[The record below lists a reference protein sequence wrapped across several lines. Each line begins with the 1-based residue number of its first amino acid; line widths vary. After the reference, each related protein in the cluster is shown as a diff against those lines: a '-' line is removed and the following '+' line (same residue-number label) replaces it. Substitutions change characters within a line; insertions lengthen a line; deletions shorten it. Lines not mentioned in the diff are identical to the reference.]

1 MTLRQ
6 TLLASALMLVV
17 GTTAAVAQQQTG
29 EIYGR
34 ATDNSGAVLPGATV
48 TVAGPALIQPRVAV
62 TSEAGTYR
70 VPELPIG
77 SYSVTFEMP
86 GFRSLALQDI
96 RVTIGFRAQVNG
108 QLELSTVQ
116 ETVTVTGASPL
127 VDTRETGTSSTFDL
141 ETMQNIP
148 SARDPWVMLERTP
161 GIFMDRANVGGNQS
175 GQQSGYI
182 SRGASTGNNKW
193 SIDGVD
199 ITDMAATGASPI
211 YYDFDMLEEMQVTT
225 GGADVSQQTGGVGI
239 NLVTKSGTDRFKGN
253 ARFLVTDEQFQ
264 GDNITDELRT
274 QGAGAGAPIQ
284 NIRDYGF
291 DVGGPLK
298 KGKLW
303 YWGSYGTQDV
313 KVGVVGFYKNTPECR
328 PGGAALNPR
337 TTDTETFRSCLET
350 DLTTLNNYNWKI
362 TWVPFSNNRFN
373 FQNTWAEKV
382 RNARDASDL
391 RPIET
396 AYRQKAVDSSFGT
409 FGWLTGPSPFWK
421 AADQHIISDRML
433 VDVMW
438 SHLGNNFALDL
449 QDPSLYDVQPAFETT
464 TSAWSRSYNASIF
477 IRPTNSFDVVSTYFL
492 PATAGG
498 DHSFKFGYRWRSAH
512 STSINH
518 RGGFIEARFT
528 NNVANAA
535 DIYRDQYS
543 ESHLDTHAFY
553 AQDTFTRNRL
563 TINLGLRF
571 DRQDDS
577 AEAGRVPENPFFP
590 QLMPAVDFQ
599 GADAGVVW
607 SDLSPRVGATYDL
620 TGDGKT
626 VFSSSY
632 AIYYGQMAPGQLSS
646 QLAATGAVF
655 VRYPWTD
662 TNGDNFVQ
670 PAEVNTSVPFL
681 SKSTA
686 YDPAN
691 PTSTT
696 APTLVD
702 PNVKNDRTREFIVG
716 FDRQV
721 GSQMA
726 FGASYIWRNYDQ
738 FLWNDRYVSDAAG
751 NFVRDFTSADYRA
764 VQFTPTNCPAGARCE
779 TVTYFEPTIQLPSRN
794 FYTNIPDRWREF
806 NGVELT
812 FNKRMANRWQM
823 AASYAYNNAVDV
835 WDSGN
840 AYEDP
845 TCTASTVTG
854 ANPVIACP
862 GSQAYAPESAGSGIG
877 NVFQN
882 AKWLVKLNGRVQL
895 PYEFNLAANYLGR
908 QGFPFP
914 QTVLSPNRANGA
926 GQIHVHIDPLGE
938 TRYDNMHSVDLR
950 LDRTFRFGTVTLIP
964 ALDVFNLTNSNTVIA
979 QNRNQA
985 AANAN
990 VVSGIIAPRVARI
1003 GIAARW

>member
-1 MTLRQ
+1 MTLRKTLVAS
-6 TLLASALMLVV
+6 TLLLVLGV
-17 GTTAAVAQQQTG
+17 TNAVAQQQTG

-34 ATDNSGAVLPGATV
+34 AADTSGAVLPGATV
-48 TVAGPALIQPRVAV
+48 TVAGPSLIQPRVAV
-62 TSEAGTYR
+62 TSETGTYR
-70 VPELPIG
+70 IPELPIG
-77 SYSVTFEMP
+77 TYSVTFELA
-86 GFRSLALQDI
+86 GFKTTAVQDI
-96 RVTIGFRAQVNG
+96 RVTIGFRAQVNAS
-108 QLELSTVQ
+108 LELSSVQ
-116 ETVTVTGASPL
+116 ETVTVSGASPL
-127 VDTRETGTSSTFDL
+127 VDTREVGTKASFDL
-141 ETMQNIP
+141 ETLQNIP

-199 ITDMAATGASPI
+199 ITDMSATGSSPI

-225 GGADVSQQTGGVGI
+225 GGADVTQQTGGVGI

-253 ARFLVTDEQFQ
+253 GRFLVTDQKFQ
-264 GDNITDELRT
+264 DDNITDELRA

-284 NIRDYGF
+284 NIKDYGF
-291 DVGGPLK
+291 DVGGPIIK
-298 KGKLW
+298 SKLW

-313 KVGVVGFYKNTPECR
+313 KVGVVGFYLNNPTCR
-328 PGGAALNPR
+328 PNGVAINPR
-337 TTDTETFRSCLET
+337 TTDTETLRSCLAT

-362 TWVPFSNNRFN
+362 TYVPFANNRFN

-396 AYRQKAVDSSFGT
+396 AVRQKAVDSAFGA
-409 FGWLTGPSPFWK
+409 FGWLTGPGPFWK
-421 AADQHIISDRML
+421 AADQHVISDRML

-438 SHLGNNFALDL
+438 SHLGNNFTLDFQEPALA
-449 QDPSLYDVQPAFETT
+449 DVQPAFETT
-464 TSAWSRSYNASIF
+464 TSAWSRSFNASQF
-477 IRPTNSFDVVSTYFL
+477 IRPTNSLDVVSTYFA
-492 PATAGG
+492 PATLGG
-498 DHSFKFGYRWRSAH
+498 DHSLKFGYRWRNAH
-512 STSINH
+512 SASLNH

-535 DIYRDQYS
+535 DIWRDANQVL
-543 ESHLDTHAFY
+543 HLDTHAFY
-553 AQDTFTRNRL
+553 VQDTYTRNRL

-571 DRQDDS
+571 DRQDDT
-577 AEAGRVPENPFFP
+577 AEAARVPENPFFP
-590 QLMPAVDFQ
+590 QLMPAIDFK

-607 SDLSPRVGATYDL
+607 NDLSPRIGATYDL

-632 AIYYGQMAPGQLSS
+632 AIYYGQMSPGQLSG
-646 QLAATGAVF
+646 QLAATSAVF

-662 TNGDNFVQ
+662 SNGDRFVQ
-670 PAEVNTSVPFL
+670 PGEVNTSVPFL

-691 PTSTT
+691 PTNT
-696 APTLVD
+696 ASPTRVD

-716 FDRQV
+716 FDRQL
-721 GSQMA
+721 GSQLA
-726 FGASYIWRNYDQ
+726 FGASYIWRNYDR
-738 FLWNDRYVSDAAG
+738 FVWNDRD
-751 NFVRDFTSADYRA
+751 NFTSADYRA
-764 VQFTPTNCPAGARCE
+764 VTLTPTCTVAGARCE
-779 TVTYFEPTIQLPSRN
+779 PVTYYEPTVLLPSAN
-794 FYTNIPDRWREF
+794 TYTNVPDRWREF
-806 NGVELT
+806 NGFEFT
-812 FNKRMANRWQM
+812 FAKRMSNRWSM
-823 AASYAYNNAVDV
+823 NASYAFNDAVDV
-835 WDSGN
+835 WDSPN

-845 TCTASTVTG
+845 TCTASTVAG

-862 GSQAYAPESAGSGIG
+862 GDMIYAPESGGSGIG

-895 PYEFNLAANYLGR
+895 PWAVNLAANYLGR

-914 QTVLSPNRANGA
+914 QTIQSPNRANGA

-938 TRYDNMHSVDLR
+938 NRYDNLHTVDMRIDRAFQFGGVSIVPAVDL
-950 LDRTFRFGTVTLIP
+950 
-964 ALDVFNLTNSNTVIA
+964 FNLTNTNTVQA
-979 QNRNQA
+979 MNKNQT

-990 VVSGIIAPRVARI
+990 QVSGILPPRIARFGVAV
-1003 GIAARW
+1003 RW